1 MTEQPK
7 TTAPALVHVPAVP
20 ITVLQA
26 PKGVRVVATAAGV
39 FAGATFLAAISAAMS
54 AQAAEPSTQEQKQ

>member
-1 MTEQPK
+1 MTEQPQAA
-7 TTAPALVHVPAVP
+7 APRFQPVPAMP